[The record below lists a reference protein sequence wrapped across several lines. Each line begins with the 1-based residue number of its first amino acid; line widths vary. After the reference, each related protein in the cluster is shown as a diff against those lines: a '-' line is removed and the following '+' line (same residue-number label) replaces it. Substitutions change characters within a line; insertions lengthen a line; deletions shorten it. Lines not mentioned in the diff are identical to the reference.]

1 MTMNAEDDMMLLN
14 AVPGKW
20 FRVVSVGRERNVR
33 LRLTRYGLFEGD
45 RVRVV
50 RAAPLKGP
58 LLIEVNG
65 REIALSRSV
74 AGQILVEAEACDS
87 P

>member
-1 MTMNAEDDMMLLN
+1 MTLLN
-14 AVPGKW
+14 ATPGKW
-20 FRVVSVGRERNVR
+20 FRVVSLGERR
-33 LRLTRYGLFEGD
+33 GLRAHLRRYGLFEGD

-65 REIALSRSV
+65 REIALGRSV
-74 AGQILVEAEACDS
+74 AAQIIVEAEECDS